1 MPSTISAGTTAGTAI
16 AVAGDTTGNLAFQT
30 NGTTTAM
37 TIDTSQNVGIGTSS
51 PAEKLRVKGANNS
64 LQVRFS
70 GVDSRGLAIST
81 FVSEGTAD
89 NGVTYNAG
97 VTSDGQQVWQ
107 CGGTERMR
115 IDATGNLLFNS
126 GYGSVATAFGCRA
139 WVNFNGTGTPA
150 IRASGNVTSIT
161 DNNPGNYTINFTTA
175 MPDVNYSVNTT
186 INLAV
191 AQTLGVISGPYTFNT
206 SSVDITVRNT
216 EDNVSVDPTTL
227 SAVIFR

>member
-37 TIDTSQNVGIGTSS
+37 TITTAQRVGIGTSS
-51 PAEKLRVKGANNS
+51 PGAKLDIASAELTGIQMRYDTTTTYRAQIIPYWNT
-64 LQVRFS
+64 FS
-70 GVDSRGLAIST
+70 DTKIDLLINRSPGVDPTVVLSA
-81 FVSEGTAD
+81 
-89 NGVTYNAG
+89 NAG
-97 VTSDGQQVWQ
+97 
-107 CGGTERMR
+107 
-115 IDATGNLLFNS
+115 GNLQFNS
-126 GYGSVATAFGCRA
+126 GYGSVATAYGCRA

-161 DNNPGNYTINFTTA
+161 DNNTGNYTINFTTA

-216 EDNVSVDPTTL
+216 EDNASVDPTTL